1 MDLRYIL
8 QVEAARF
15 LHILHVRNER
25 EKSRMTLMCFPLK
38 DWSCVWVYIYTY
50 MCLYMCLWYL
60 EYDNEYLNVTEP
72 ILAKCTKLQMTN
84 AGFTS

>member
-1 MDLRYIL
+1 
-8 QVEAARF
+8 
-15 LHILHVRNER
+15 
-25 EKSRMTLMCFPLK
+25 MCFPLK

-72 ILAKCTKLQMTN
+72 MLAKCTKLQMTN